1 MSNRNKLNN
10 VIERRIE
17 FLLTEVNSKNPNYD
31 KSISMLMRLVS
42 NFATIGEDGDSKK
55 VKSKNRNISEEA
67 KKIRDAKT
75 SDEFHDLT
83 INEHQLP
90 LKDLWEWC
98 IKEKEKLN
106 TSDIWNKFCD
116 YPFITITK
124 EEDLKLNKI
133 KKEKLTPE
141 LRYKKAGIVII
152 RLDEKNDI
160 L

>member
-1 MSNRNKLNN
+1 LNNRNKLNN
-10 VIERRIE
+10 VIKRRIQ
-17 FLLTEVNSKNPNYD
+17 FLITEVNSKNPTYD

-55 VKSKNRNISEEA
+55 VKDKNINLSVNA
-67 KKIRDAKT
+67 KKLRDAK
-75 SDEFHDLT
+75 SLDEFHDLT

-98 IKEKEKLN
+98 IKEKKKLN
-106 TSDIWNKFCD
+106 TRDIWNKFCD

-124 EEDLKLNKI
+124 EENLRLNKI

-141 LRYKKAGIVII
+141 LRYQKAGITIV
-152 RLDEKNDI
+152 RL
-160 L
+160 

>member
-1 MSNRNKLNN
+1 MSNRYKLNN
-10 VIERRIE
+10 VIKRRIQ
-17 FLLTEVNSKNPNYD
+17 FLITEANSENPTYD

-55 VKSKNRNISEEA
+55 VKDKNINLSVNA
-67 KKIRDAKT
+67 KKLRDAK
-75 SDEFHDLT
+75 SFDEFHDLT

-106 TSDIWNKFCD
+106 TRDIWNKFCD

-141 LRYKKAGIVII
+141 LRYQKAGITIV
-152 RLDEKNDI
+152 RL
-160 L
+160 